1 MLPST
6 TSSLFLQRGFKSL
19 AWLGLIVFTALLVW
33 FVRANSYFIDDD
45 YDHFIQAAQLPL
57 AQLVAMPIDVHY
69 APLHKLLSAL
79 IQHLA
84 PLNFDAALLVMLVF
98 HSLAILLLYKLLQTL
113 SDSPVNLL
121 IVLLYGCNPFLL
133 HPLMWW
139 SSGIHRFPYICLC
152 LASLYA
158 YLRFHQSRRPVHLA
172 YCYLAFFL
180 AFGFYSKAILIPL
193 YILGLEL
200 CLSARHGVR
209 RLLLGCL
216 PGAAMLLA
224 SLGYVWWYL
233 NVAPPMPDATAPSI
247 LLIGKIVLLNFQV
260 LAGVLT
266 FNQYGGPYG
275 LNLALATL
283 LLAGIL
289 YSLRKNFWVLP
300 IWLVLFACVA
310 INFAILASSGR
321 GQMYGEFLALVL
333 RYYFE
338 VMFLIA
344 VFGGLLLALLRGR
357 SEPGVR
363 PAHWIALVLCLAYM
377 SALGWAGR
385 PHFFS
390 LYGSFHVAAN
400 HYMQRLTGSL
410 DRLPTDRTLS
420 LAAAN
425 LPLYVYGEF
434 INTPMPM
441 ERVLPLRYPHLIM
454 VPRAEADY
462 EVDKTGALVLLSIKP
477 GQPKP

>member
-1 MLPST
+1 MLANSAT
-6 TSSLFLQRGFKSL
+6 SLFLQHGFKSL
-19 AWLGLIVFTALLVW
+19 AWLGLIIFTALLVW
-33 FVRANSYFIDDD
+33 FVRANSYFLDDD

-84 PLNFDAALLVMLVF
+84 PLDFDVALLVMLMF
-98 HSLAILLLYKLLQTL
+98 HGLAMVLLYKLLQEL

-152 LASLYA
+152 LASLYT
-158 YLRFHQSRRPVHLA
+158 YMRFRQSRRPVHLA
-172 YCYLAFFL
+172 CCYLAFLL

-200 CLSARHGVR
+200 CLSARYGMR
-209 RLLLGCL
+209 RLLLGCV

-233 NVAPPMPDATAPSI
+233 NFAPLMQDAAAPSI

-260 LAGVLT
+260 LAGVFT
-266 FNQYGGPYG
+266 FNQYGAPYG
-275 LNLALATL
+275 LNLALAAL

-289 YSLRKNFWVLP
+289 YSLRKNRWVLP

-310 INFAILASSGR
+310 INFAMLASSGR
-321 GQMYGEFLALVL
+321 GQMFGESLALVL

-344 VFGGLLLALLRGR
+344 IFGGLLLAVLRGR
-357 SEPGVR
+357 PEPGVK
-363 PAHWIALVLCLAYM
+363 PAHWIALVLCLAYV
-377 SALGWAGR
+377 SVLGWVGR
-385 PHFFS
+385 PHFLS
-390 LYGSFHVAAN
+390 LYTSSHVAAS

-410 DRLPTDRTLS
+410 DRLPSDRTLS

-425 LPLYVYGEF
+425 LPLYVYGGF

-441 ERVLPLRYPHLIM
+441 ERVLPLRYPHLVM
-454 VPRAEADY
+454 VPRAKADY
-462 EVDKTGALVLLSIKP
+462 EVDEKGALVPLSVKP
-477 GQPKP
+477 SQPEP

>member
-6 TSSLFLQRGFKSL
+6 ISSLFLQRGFKSL
-19 AWLGLIVFTALLVW
+19 AGLGLIIFTASLVW
-33 FVRANSYFIDDD
+33 LVRANSYFLDDD

-57 AQLVAMPIDVHY
+57 AQLVAIPIDVHY

-98 HSLAILLLYKLLQTL
+98 HGLAMLLLYKLLQAL

-139 SSGIHRFPYICLC
+139 SSGIHRFPYIFLC

-172 YCYLAFFL
+172 CCYLAFFL

-193 YILGLEL
+193 YILGLEF
-200 CLSARHGVR
+200 CLSARHGMR
-209 RLLLGCL
+209 RLLLGCV
-216 PGAAMLLA
+216 PGAAMLLV

-233 NVAPPMPDATAPSI
+233 NFAPLVQEAAAPSI
-247 LLIGKIVLLNFQV
+247 LLTGKIVLLNFQV
-260 LAGVLT
+260 LAGVLS
-266 FNQYGGPYG
+266 FNQYGAPLG
-275 LNLALATL
+275 LNLLLAAL
-283 LLAGIL
+283 LLAGIF
-289 YSLRKNFWVLP
+289 YSLWKNRWVLP
-300 IWLVLFACVA
+300 IWLVLFGCVA
-310 INFAILASSGR
+310 INFAMLASSGR
-321 GQMYGEFLALVL
+321 GQMFGESLALVL

-344 VFGGLLLALLRGR
+344 LFGGLLLAVLRGQPA
-357 SEPGVR
+357 PGVR
-363 PAHWIALVLCLAYM
+363 PAHWMALVLCLSYV
-377 SALGWAGR
+377 SVLGWVGR

-390 LYGSFHVAAN
+390 LYTSSHVAAN
-400 HYMQRLTGSL
+400 HYMQRLLGSL
-410 DRLPTDRTLS
+410 DRLPPDRTLS

-425 LPLYVYGEF
+425 LPLYVYGQF

-441 ERVLPLRYPHLIM
+441 ERVLPLRYPRLAI

-462 EVDKTGALVLLSIKP
+462 EVDETGALLPLSVKTEP
-477 GQPKP
+477 